1 VRNERIIPGVYPLP
15 IMPQQARSIGWQ
27 FGMSAY
33 WFATAMKW
41 FAILIGLNLIV
52 EPMVPGGDKGMYW
65 GRVVG
70 IGAAWAMI
78 GPALFGWLSGVLREK
93 IGSWRPWLAVGSVLT
108 SLALFFLSDPK
119 NYLVIVFAYLLLQ
132 VSDDLAT
139 GPYSAILPSLVPE
152 EQRGRASGIMSLV
165 QFAAQLA
172 AGVTAIALG
181 SLRLLFLSIAA
192 VNLVCAVITL
202 ATVREE
208 LAPRSKTKQTF
219 LQAWTSPWKIPDFTW
234 CWFTRF
240 LNALGFYVIVT
251 YLSYYLLDSVRVYQL
266 FGRDLGGGGKPED
279 QAQHAVFLVAL
290 LISFLA
296 GVGAV
301 IGGRLS
307 DKIGRKRV
315 IYAAGTTMAVALPAL
330 AFFHEFT
337 LIVFLAMP
345 FGLAY
350 GAYDSAGWAL
360 VSDVLPDPEEFA
372 KDMGL
377 WQSSIAAPQIV
388 SGLLVGPIIDALN
401 RWQSGA
407 SYNFVFL
414 FAAVAYLFSTVLV
427 KKIRGST

>member
-1 VRNERIIPGVYPLP
+1 
-15 IMPQQARSIGWQ
+15 MPQQTRSIGWQ
-27 FGMSAY
+27 FGMSAF

-78 GPALFGWLSGVLREK
+78 GPALFGWLSGVFRER

-165 QFAAQLA
+165 QFAAQIV
-172 AGVTAIALG
+172 AGITAIALG

-192 VNLVCAVITL
+192 INLVCAVITL

-279 QAQHAVFLVAL
+279 RAQHAVFLVAL

-296 GVGAV
+296 GIGAV

-330 AFFHEFT
+330 AFFHQFT
-337 LIVFLAMP
+337 LIVLLAMP

-388 SGLLVGPIIDALN
+388 SGLVVGPIIDALN
-401 RWQSGA
+401 RWQFGA
-407 SYNFVFL
+407 GYNFVFL